1 MRISYSSL
9 ESFQTCP
16 AKYKFSEID
25 KLKSPKSK
33 EAIFGTLIHKTLQMM
48 HDPSAI
54 APPTE
59 EEVLAFFGNSWD
71 KELYASES
79 EEMMAFEQGVRIL
92 KDYYKRNYPA
102 NFHVLGLESFFEA
115 PIKDGEEIHQITG
128 KIDRIDKLK
137 DDTYEVIDYKT
148 SRTLPS
154 QKSVDENMQL
164 AMYHLGLL
172 NKWPNLADKP
182 VKLSLY
188 FLRHGEKL
196 STIKTGEKLKETTEK
211 VLEIIDKIK
220 VSNFAPEINPLCDW
234 CGFQS
239 VCPYFSHKFNPPAGG
254 ATIDDKKIKEIVEE
268 YLQIK
273 ERSKKEASRVAEL
286 QALIN
291 QYCDETKIDRVF
303 SDTGY
308 VSRAL
313 QERFSYD
320 EKKAMEILREIG
332 KLEEFL
338 TVDVK
343 KLGKNIETFSR
354 DEKNK
359 INEARIKKE
368 FKVLS
373 AKKTKKGSE

>member
-9 ESFQTCP
+9 ESFLTCP

-25 KLKSPKSK
+25 KIKSPKSK
-33 EAIFGTLIHKTLQMM
+33 EAVFGTLVHKTLQMM
-48 HDPSAI
+48 HSPSVPV
-54 APPTE
+54 PPTE
-59 EEVLAFFGNSWD
+59 EEVLAFFSSSWD
-71 KELYASES
+71 KDIYASES

-92 KDYYKRNYPA
+92 KDYYKKNYPA

-115 PIKDGEEIHQITG
+115 PIKDKDEVHSITG

-137 DDTYEVIDYKT
+137 DDSYEVIDYKT

-164 AMYHLGLL
+164 AMYHLGFL
-172 NKWPNLADKP
+172 NKWPNLANKP

-188 FLRHGEKL
+188 FLRHGEKI
-196 STIKTGEKLKETTEK
+196 STVKTGEMLKQTTEK
-211 VLEIIDKIK
+211 VLEVIDKIK
-220 VSNFAPEINPLCDW
+220 ISTFAPEINPLCDW

-239 VCPYFSHKFNPPAGG
+239 ICPYFSHKFKKE
-254 ATIDDKKIKEIVEE
+254 TIDDKRIKEIVEE

-273 ERSKKEASRVAEL
+273 ERSKKETSRVAEL
-286 QALIN
+286 QKLIN
-291 QYCDETKIDRVF
+291 QYCDDTKIDRVF

-308 VSRAL
+308 ISRVP
-313 QERFSYD
+313 QERISYD
-320 EKKAMEILREIG
+320 EKKSMEILKELG

-343 KLGKNIETFSR
+343 KLAKSIESFSR
-354 DEKNK
+354 NEKLK
-359 INEARIKKE
+359 INEARKKKE

-373 AKKTKKGSE
+373 AKKNKAVSED

>member
-9 ESFQTCP
+9 ESFLTCP

-25 KLKSPKSK
+25 KIKSPKSK
-33 EAIFGTLIHKTLQMM
+33 EAIFGTLIHKTLQVM
-48 HDPSAI
+48 HDPSKA

-59 EEVLAFFGNSWD
+59 EEVLAFFSVSWN
-71 KELYASES
+71 KEAYASES
-79 EEMMAFEQGVRIL
+79 EEMSAFEQGVRII
-92 KDYYKRNYPA
+92 KDYYKKNYPA

-115 PIKDGEEIHQITG
+115 PIKDGNEVHSITG

-137 DDTYEVIDYKT
+137 DDMYEVIDYKT

-172 NKWPNLADKP
+172 NKWPNLSDSP

-196 STIKTGEKLKETTEK
+196 STVKNAEKIKETTEK

-220 VSNFAPEINPLCDW
+220 VSKFSPEINPLCDW

-239 VCPYFSHKFNPPAGG
+239 ICPYFSHKFKKEA
-254 ATIDDKKIKEIVEE
+254 IDDKKIKEIVEE

-273 ERSKKEASRVAEL
+273 ERSKKEASRAVEL
-286 QALIN
+286 QEMIN
-291 QYCDETKIDRVF
+291 RYCDEAKIDRVF

-308 VSRAL
+308 VSRVL

-320 EKKAMEILREIG
+320 EKKAMKILKEIG

-343 KLGKNIETFSR
+343 KLAKTIESFSR

-359 INEARIKKE
+359 INEARKKKE

-373 AKKTKKGSE
+373 GKKTKKVSE

>member
-9 ESFQTCP
+9 ESFLTCP

-25 KLKSPKSK
+25 KIKSPKSK

-48 HDPSAI
+48 HDPSKLV
-54 APPTE
+54 PPTE
-59 EEVLAFFGNSWD
+59 EEVLAFFSNSWD
-71 KELYASES
+71 KDVYISES
-79 EEMMAFEQGVRIL
+79 EEMVAFEQGVRII
-92 KDYYKRNYPA
+92 KDYYKKNYPA
-102 NFHVLGLESFFEA
+102 NFHVLGLESYFEA
-115 PIKDGEEIHQITG
+115 PIKDKEEIHSITG

-137 DDTYEVIDYKT
+137 DDTFEVIDYKT
-148 SRTLPS
+148 SRSLPS

-172 NKWPNLADKP
+172 NKWPDLINRP

-196 STIKTGEKLKETTEK
+196 STVKNGEKLKETTEK

-220 VSNFAPEINPLCDW
+220 ISKFSPEINPLCDW

-239 VCPYFSHKFNPPAGG
+239 VCPYFSHKFNPPAGEK
-254 ATIDDKKIKEIVEE
+254 TIDDKKIKAIVEE
-268 YLQIK
+268 YLEIK

-286 QALIN
+286 QSLIN
-291 QYCDETKIDRVF
+291 QYCDEAKIDRVF

-308 VSRAL
+308 ISRIL
-313 QERFSYD
+313 QERYSYD
-320 EKKAMEILREIG
+320 EKKSMEILREIG
-332 KLEEFL
+332 RLEEFL

-343 KLGKNIETFSR
+343 KLGKSVDSSFSR

-359 INEARIKKE
+359 IYEARKKKE

-373 AKKTKKGSE
+373 AKKISP

>member
-9 ESFQTCP
+9 ENFLTCP

-25 KLKSPKSK
+25 KIKSPKSK

-48 HDPSAI
+48 HDPSKLT
-54 APPTE
+54 PPTE
-59 EEVLAFFGNSWD
+59 EEVLAFFSSSWD
-71 KELYASES
+71 KDVYISES
-79 EEMMAFEQGVRIL
+79 EEMIAFEQGVRII
-92 KDYYKRNYPA
+92 KDYYKKNYPA
-102 NFHVLGLESFFEA
+102 NFHILGLESYFEA
-115 PIKDGEEIHQITG
+115 PIKDKEEIHSVTG

-137 DDTYEVIDYKT
+137 DGTFEVIDYKT

-182 VKLSLY
+182 VRLSLY

-196 STIKTGEKLKETTEK
+196 STVKSGEKLKETTEK
-211 VLEIIDKIK
+211 VLETIDQIK
-220 VSNFAPEINPLCDW
+220 VSKFSPEINPLCDW

-239 VCPYFSHKFNPPAGG
+239 ICPYFSHKFKKE
-254 ATIDDKKIKEIVEE
+254 TIDDKKIKEIVEE
-268 YLQIK
+268 YLGIK
-273 ERSKKEASRVAEL
+273 ERSKKEASRVVEL
-286 QALIN
+286 QKMIN
-291 QYCDETKIDRVF
+291 QYCDEAKIDRVF

-308 VSRAL
+308 VSRTL
-313 QERFSYD
+313 QERYSYD
-320 EKKAMEILREIG
+320 EKMAMEILKQIG

-343 KLGKNIETFSR
+343 KLAKNIESFSR
-354 DEKNK
+354 DDKNK
-359 INEARIKKE
+359 INEARTKKE

>member
-9 ESFQTCP
+9 ENFLTCP

-33 EAIFGTLIHKTLQMM
+33 EAIFGTLIHKTLQTM
-48 HDPSAI
+48 HNPSAI
-54 APPTE
+54 TPPTE
-59 EEVLAFFGNSWD
+59 EEVLAFFSNSWD
-71 KELYASES
+71 KNIYVSES

-92 KDYYKRNYPA
+92 KDYYKKNYPA
-102 NFHVLGLESFFEA
+102 NFHILDLESFFEA
-115 PIKDGEEIHQITG
+115 PIKDKNEIHSITG

-154 QKSVDENMQL
+154 QKNVDENMQL

-172 NKWPNLADKP
+172 NKWSDLTNKP

-220 VSNFAPEINPLCDW
+220 MSKFVPEINPLCDW

-239 VCPYFSHKFNPPAGG
+239 VCPYFSHKFKKE
-254 ATIDDKKIKEIVEE
+254 TIDDKKIKEIVEE
-268 YLQIK
+268 YLGIK
-273 ERSKKEASRVAEL
+273 ERSKKETSRVAEL
-286 QALIN
+286 QSLIN
-291 QYCDETKIDRVF
+291 QYCDETKIDRIF
-303 SDTGY
+303 SNTGY
-308 VSRAL
+308 VSRTF

-320 EKKAMEILREIG
+320 EKKAMEILKEIG

-343 KLGKNIETFSR
+343 KLGKNIESFSR

-359 INEARIKKE
+359 INEARTKKE

-373 AKKTKKGSE
+373 AKKTKTMPI

>member
-9 ESFQTCP
+9 ESFLTCP

-25 KLKSPKSK
+25 KIKSPKSK

-48 HDPSAI
+48 HSPSVLV
-54 APPTE
+54 PPTE
-59 EEVLAFFGNSWD
+59 EEVLAFFSNSWD
-71 KELYASES
+71 KDIYSSES

-92 KDYYKRNYPA
+92 KDYYKKNYPA

-115 PIKDGEEIHQITG
+115 PIKDKDEVHSITG

-137 DDTYEVIDYKT
+137 DDSYEVIDYKT

-188 FLRHGEKL
+188 FLRHGEKI
-196 STIKTGEKLKETTEK
+196 STVKNGEMLKQTTEK
-211 VLEIIDKIK
+211 VLEVIDKIK
-220 VSNFAPEINPLCDW
+220 VSKFSPEINPLCDW

-239 VCPYFSHKFNPPAGG
+239 VCPYFSHKFKKE
-254 ATIDDKKIKEIVEE
+254 TIDDKKIKEIVEE

-273 ERSKKEASRVAEL
+273 EQSKKEASRVAEL
-286 QALIN
+286 QKLIN
-291 QYCDETKIDRVF
+291 QYCDDTKIDRVF
-303 SDTGY
+303 SDTGSI
-308 VSRAL
+308 SRVL
-313 QERFSYD
+313 QERISYD
-320 EKKAMEILREIG
+320 EKKSREILKEIG

-343 KLGKNIETFSR
+343 KLAKSVESFSR

-359 INEARIKKE
+359 INEARKKKE

-373 AKKTKKGSE
+373 AKKNKAVIED

>member
-9 ESFQTCP
+9 ESFLTCP

-25 KLKSPKSK
+25 KIKSPKSK

-48 HDPSAI
+48 HDPSTLV
-54 APPTE
+54 PPTE
-59 EEVLAFFGNSWD
+59 EEVLAFFSSSWD
-71 KELYASES
+71 KDIYASES
-79 EEMMAFEQGVRIL
+79 EEMMAFEQGVKII

-102 NFHVLGLESFFEA
+102 NFHILGLESYFEA
-115 PIKDGEEIHQITG
+115 PIKDGEEIHSITG

-137 DDTYEVIDYKT
+137 DDTFEVIDYKT

-196 STIKTGEKLKETTEK
+196 STIKNTEKLKETTEK
-211 VLEIIDKIK
+211 ILETIDKIK

-234 CGFQS
+234 CGYQS
-239 VCPYFSHKFNPPAGG
+239 ICPYFSHKFKKE
-254 ATIDDKKIKEIVEE
+254 TIDDKKIKEIVEE
-268 YLQIK
+268 YLGIK
-273 ERSKKEASRVAEL
+273 ERSKKEASRVVEL
-286 QALIN
+286 QKLIN
-291 QYCDETKIDRVF
+291 QYCDEAKIDRVF

-313 QERFSYD
+313 QERYSYD
-320 EKKAMEILREIG
+320 EKMAKEILKEIG

-338 TVDVK
+338 IVDVK
-343 KLGKNIETFSR
+343 KLGKSVEFFSR
-354 DEKNK
+354 DEKKK
-359 INEARIKKE
+359 INEARTKKE

-373 AKKTKKGSE
+373 AKKTKAASK

>member
-9 ESFQTCP
+9 ESFLTCP

-25 KLKSPKSK
+25 KIKSPKSK

-48 HDPSAI
+48 HDPSAL

-59 EEVLAFFGNSWD
+59 EAVLAFFGASWN
-71 KELYASES
+71 KEVYASES

-102 NFHVLGLESFFEA
+102 NFHVLGLESYFEA
-115 PIKDGEEIHQITG
+115 PIKDQNEVHSITG
-128 KIDRIDKLK
+128 KIDRIDKLP
-137 DDTYEVIDYKT
+137 DDTFEVIDYKT

-154 QKSVDENMQL
+154 QKSVDGNLQL

-172 NKWPNLADKP
+172 NRWPNLADKP

-196 STIKTGEKLKETTEK
+196 STIKTGGKLKETAEK

-234 CGFQS
+234 CGFQNI
-239 VCPYFSHKFNPPAGG
+239 CPYFSHKFKKE
-254 ATIDDKKIKEIVEE
+254 TIDDQKIKEIVEE
-268 YLQIK
+268 YLSIK
-273 ERSKKEASRVAEL
+273 ERSKKETSRAAEL
-286 QALIN
+286 QKLIN
-291 QYCDETKIDRVF
+291 QYCDETKIDRIF

-320 EKKAMEILREIG
+320 DKKAMEILREIG

-343 KLGKNIETFSR
+343 KLTKNIESFSR

-359 INEARIKKE
+359 INQARIKKE
-368 FKVLS
+368 FKVFS
-373 AKKTKKGSE
+373 AKKTKAKSG

>member
-9 ESFQTCP
+9 ESFLTCP

-25 KLKSPKSK
+25 KIKSPKSK
-33 EAIFGTLIHKTLQMM
+33 EALFGTLIHKTLQMM
-48 HDPSAI
+48 HDPSTLVSPI
-54 APPTE
+54 E
-59 EEVLAFFGNSWD
+59 EEVLAFFSSSWD
-71 KELYASES
+71 KDVYASES
-79 EEMMAFEQGVRIL
+79 EEMTAFEQGVKII

-102 NFHVLGLESFFEA
+102 NFHILGLESFFEA
-115 PIKDGEEIHQITG
+115 PIKDGEEIHSITG

-137 DDTYEVIDYKT
+137 DDTFEVIDYKT

-172 NKWPNLADKP
+172 NKWPNLAGKP

-196 STIKTGEKLKETTEK
+196 STIKNTEKLKETTEK
-211 VLEIIDKIK
+211 ILEIIDKIK

-234 CGFQS
+234 CGYQS
-239 VCPYFSHKFNPPAGG
+239 ICPYFSHKFKKE
-254 ATIDDKKIKEIVEE
+254 TIDDKKIKEIVEE
-268 YLQIK
+268 YLGIK
-273 ERSKKEASRVAEL
+273 ERSKKEASRVVEL
-286 QALIN
+286 QKLIN
-291 QYCDETKIDRVF
+291 QYCDEAKIDRIF

-313 QERFSYD
+313 QERYSYD
-320 EKKAMEILREIG
+320 EKMAKEILKEIG

-338 TVDVK
+338 IVDVK
-343 KLGKNIETFSR
+343 KLGKSVESFSR
-354 DEKNK
+354 DEKKK
-359 INEARIKKE
+359 INEARTKKE

-373 AKKTKKGSE
+373 AKKTKKK